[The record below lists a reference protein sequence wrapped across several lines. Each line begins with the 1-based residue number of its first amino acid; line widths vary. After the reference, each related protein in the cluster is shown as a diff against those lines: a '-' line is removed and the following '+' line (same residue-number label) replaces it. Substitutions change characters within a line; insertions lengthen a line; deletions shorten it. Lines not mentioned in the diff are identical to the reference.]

1 MLSLSPNPNLLKDR
15 MKEQMPPQPPAY
27 LNGPLID
34 KYWNRPVSELA
45 TVKRRVIEDELQER
59 HRIYSLLL
67 MSLVHHYWNGNKRK
81 NEGEYP
87 WREKQRLPNGLYR
100 GGDYL
105 GHNIGSLAVDGIGEI
120 IDFDFNHNE
129 ILSSSVEHAESRLV
143 RRVFSLTQI
152 YDNWATREPND
163 LPRSTGYSNVLSS
176 VTIYTSLESCSQC
189 AGIMALGRVKEVVYL
204 QRDPSMYL
212 IGNILYNL
220 TEKTDLEA
228 PYPVA
233 AEDFGFE
240 YFERLNSSF
249 ADFKSGVRD
258 KPFHV
263 LSGKEDKSPSVT
275 SFLCTDNALTI
286 YEDAASQFLSYQT
299 KYPDYKPANAEQS
312 KPQMLTNE
320 QCLTHTR
327 RFLDYAVSSG
337 RRGTPHKL

>member
-1 MLSLSPNPNLLKDR
+1 
-15 MKEQMPPQPPAY
+15 
-27 LNGPLID
+27 
-34 KYWNRPVSELA
+34 
-45 TVKRRVIEDELQER
+45 
-59 HRIYSLLL
+59 
-67 MSLVHHYWNGNKRK
+67 MSLVHHYWNGNKRGNK
-81 NEGEYP
+81 GEYP
-87 WREKQRLPNGLYR
+87 WREKQRLPNGMYR

-152 YDNWATREPND
+152 YDNWETREPSD
-163 LPRSTGYSNVLSS
+163 VPPSKDYSNILSS

-189 AGIMALGRVKEVVYL
+189 AGIMALGRVKDIVYL

-212 IGNILYNL
+212 ISNILRNL
-220 TEKTDLEA
+220 TVDTKLQA

-233 AEDFGFE
+233 GEDFGFE
-240 YFERLNSSF
+240 HFERLNDEF
-249 ADFKSGVRD
+249 AKFRNEVST

-263 LSGKEDKSPSVT
+263 ESEDKSPSIT
-275 SFLCTDNALTI
+275 SFLCTDKAFAI
-286 YEDAASQFLSYQT
+286 YEDAANEFLSFQT
-299 KYPDYKPANAEQS
+299 KYSSYQPVDAGQLNPK
-312 KPQMLTNE
+312 MLTNE

-327 RFLDYAVSSG
+327 RFFDYATTSG